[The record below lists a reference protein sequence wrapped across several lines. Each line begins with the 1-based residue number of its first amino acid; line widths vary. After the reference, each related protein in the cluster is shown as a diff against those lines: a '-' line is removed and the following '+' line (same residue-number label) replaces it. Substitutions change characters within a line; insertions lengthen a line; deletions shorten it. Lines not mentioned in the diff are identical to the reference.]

1 VGAHHLREALQARAL
16 ADDELGRL
24 VEEVRDPLLDIER
37 APATG
42 AAQSAL
48 ANLALVTL
56 AYLELERALG
66 VAGWAAQ

>member
-1 VGAHHLREALQARAL
+1 M
-16 ADDELGRL
+16 
-24 VEEVRDPLLDIER
+24 EEVRDPLLDIER

-66 VAGWAAQ
+66 VAGGAAQ